1 MKLRRNIVQET
12 ERRLG
17 VWEKYLSL
25 WVALC
30 IGAGIGLGKAFP
42 QVSDILGGLTVAN
55 VSIPVAILLFFM
67 IYPIMV
73 QIDFSQ
79 VIKAARTPK
88 PIITT
93 LVANWAIKP
102 FTMAFFAWLFMGVV
116 FKGFLSP
123 EIAQEYRAGMI
134 LLGVAPCTAM
144 VLMWSY
150 LAKGNMGHTLVMTAV
165 NSLSMVVLYAPLA
178 QFLLG
183 ISGIIIPWATIA
195 FSVAVYI
202 CVPLLCGYF
211 TRTQAIKRRGTAWF
225 ESKLV
230 PPLRTVSII
239 ALLITLVVL
248 FSLQGGIITELPAV
262 VGIIAI
268 GIFCNILLV
277 FALTYLIS
285 KPIRL
290 SYEDAAPTAI
300 IAGSNHFEVAVA
312 VAITVFGLSSGAV
325 LATVVGVLT
334 EVPFMLFLVWLC
346 RKTRGFFYQPQLQY
360 ADNDAEGVSN

>member
-1 MKLRRNIVQET
+1 MARKKERKLGI
-12 ERRLG
+12 
-17 VWEKYLSL
+17 WEKYLSL
-25 WVALC
+25 WIAFC
-30 IGAGIGLGKAFP
+30 IGAGIGLGEVFP
-42 QVSDILGGLTVAN
+42 HISDILGGLTVAY
-55 VSIPVAILLFFM
+55 VSIPVAICLFLM

-79 VIKAARTPK
+79 VVTAAKTPK

-123 EIAQEYRAGMI
+123 ELVQEYRAGMI

-150 LAKGNMGHTLVMTAV
+150 LAEGDMGHTLVMTAI

-183 ISGIIIPWATIA
+183 ISGIIVPWETIA
-195 FSVAVYI
+195 LSVAVYI
-202 CVPLLCGYF
+202 CLPLLCGYF
-211 TRTQAIKRRGTAWF
+211 TRTQAIKRRGILWF
-225 ESKLV
+225 ETKLV
-230 PPLRTVSII
+230 PPLHTVSII
-239 ALLITLVVL
+239 ALLITLVIL
-248 FSLQGGIITELPAV
+248 FSLQGGVITEVPAA
-262 VGIIAI
+262 VGMIAI

-312 VAITVFGLSSGAV
+312 VATTVFGLSSGAA

-346 RKTRGFFYQPQLQY
+346 KKTRGFFYQPQIQH
-360 ADNDAEGVSN
+360 ADDDIKGVE

>member
-1 MKLRRNIVQET
+1 MTEEK

-30 IGAGIGLGKAFP
+30 IGAGLGLGKIFP

-55 VSIPVAILLFFM
+55 VSIPIAILLFLM

-73 QIDFSQ
+73 QIEFRD
-79 VIKAARTPK
+79 VIKAVRTPK

-93 LVANWAIKP
+93 LIANWAIKP
-102 FTMAFFAWLFMGVV
+102 FTMAFFAWLFMSVV

-123 EIAQEYRAGMI
+123 EVAQEYRAGMI

-144 VLMWSY
+144 VLVWSY
-150 LAKGNMGHTLVMTAV
+150 LAKGNMAHTLVMTAI
-165 NSLSMVVLYAPLA
+165 NSLSMVILYAPLA
-178 QFLLG
+178 QLLLG
-183 ISGIIIPWATIA
+183 ISGISIPWATIA
-195 FSVAVYI
+195 FSVAIYI

-211 TRTQAIKRRGTAWF
+211 TRTQAIKRAGIAWF

-248 FSLQGGIITELPAV
+248 FSLQGGIITELPAA

-268 GIFCNILLV
+268 GIFCNILLI
-277 FALTYLIS
+277 FALTYLVS

-346 RKTRGFFYQPQLQY
+346 RKTRGFFYQPQPQY
-360 ADNDAEGVSN
+360 ADNGTE

>member
-1 MKLRRNIVQET
+1 MSRET

-17 VWEKYLSL
+17 FWEKYLSL

-30 IGAGIGLGKAFP
+30 IGAGIGVGKVFP

-55 VSIPVAILLFFM
+55 VSIPVAVCLFLM

-73 QIDFSQ
+73 QIDFGQ
-79 VIKAARTPK
+79 VVRAARTPK
-88 PIITT
+88 PIIAT
-93 LVANWAIKP
+93 LVANWAVKP
-102 FTMAFFAWLFMGVV
+102 FTMALFAWLFLGIV

-123 EIAQEYRAGMI
+123 ALAQEYRAGMI

-150 LAKGNMGHTLVMTAV
+150 LARGNMGHTLVMTAI
-165 NSLSMVVLYAPLA
+165 NSLSMVLLYAPLA
-178 QFLLG
+178 RFLLG
-183 ISGIIIPWATIA
+183 ISGIVIPWKTIA

-202 CVPLLCGYF
+202 CLPLLCGYF
-211 TRTQAIKRRGTAWF
+211 TRTQAIKQKGTAWF
-225 ESKLV
+225 ESKLI
-230 PPLRTVSII
+230 PPLHTVSIV
-239 ALLITLVVL
+239 ALLITLVIL
-248 FSLQGGIITELPAV
+248 FSLQGNIITEIPAA
-262 VGIIAI
+262 VGMIAI
-268 GIFCNILLV
+268 GIFCNILFV
-277 FALTYLIS
+277 FALTYLVS

-312 VAITVFGLSSGAV
+312 VATTIFGLSSGAA

-346 RKTRGFFYQPQLQY
+346 RKTRAFFYQPRLQC
-360 ADNDAEGVSN
+360 AGGE